1 MSAQG
6 ATVRGG
12 TAHLPMWPLAV
23 LVAAAAAI
31 AIGISLID
39 GPRTTTTTVQP
50 ESPEVGISHAI
61 PRFDYVPATTVYGP
75 YGVPV
80 EAREA
85 TAPIPTGYVAAT
97 DFPGAYGAVVEARE
111 ATAPIPTGYVAATD
125 FPGAYGAPVGD
136 AVAGTA
142 GAGTFTPTMGSRPGM
157 TGENICGQCR

>member
-39 GPRTTTTTVQP
+39 APRTTTNVLPAEPQ
-50 ESPEVGISHAI
+50 VGISHAI
-61 PRFDYVPATTVYGP
+61 PRTFDYVGASDVYGP

-80 EAREA
+80 ETREG
-85 TAPIPTGYVAAT
+85 TAPIPDGYVSATEVYGPYGAVVQAREGTAAIPRGYVAAT
-97 DFPGAYGAVVEARE
+97 DFPG
-111 ATAPIPTGYVAATD
+111 P
-125 FPGAYGAPVGD
+125 YGAPVAETVGD
-136 AVAGTA
+136 
-142 GAGTFTPTMGSRPGM
+142 GTFTPTMGPRPPM
-157 TGENICGQCR
+157 TGDNICGQCR

>member
-23 LVAAAAAI
+23 LVGAVAVI

-39 GPRTTTTTVQP
+39 NGPRATTTVQP
-50 ESPEVGISHAI
+50 AQPEVGISHAT
-61 PRFDYVPATTVYGP
+61 PRFDYVEATDVYGP

-85 TAPIPTGYVAAT
+85 TAPIPRGYVKATDIYGPYGVPVQTREATAPIPSGYVAAT
-97 DFPGAYGAVVEARE
+97 DFPGPYGV
-111 ATAPIPTGYVAATD
+111 P
-125 FPGAYGAPVGD
+125 
-136 AVAGTA
+136 VAGTT
-142 GAGTFTPTMGSRPGM
+142 GDGTFTPTMGARPPM
-157 TGENICGQCR
+157 TGDNICGQCTTD

>member
-6 ATVRGG
+6 ATVRG

-39 GPRTTTTTVQP
+39 GPRATTTAVQP

-61 PRFDYVPATTVYGP
+61 PRFDYVPATDVYGP

-85 TAPIPTGYVAAT
+85 TAPITSGYVAAT
-97 DFPGAYGAVVEARE
+97 DFPGPYGV
-111 ATAPIPTGYVAATD
+111 PVAEV
-125 FPGAYGAPVGD
+125 GAGTVGD
-136 AVAGTA
+136 
-142 GAGTFTPTMGSRPGM
+142 GTFTPTMGSRPGM
-157 TGENICGQCR
+157 TGDNICGQCR